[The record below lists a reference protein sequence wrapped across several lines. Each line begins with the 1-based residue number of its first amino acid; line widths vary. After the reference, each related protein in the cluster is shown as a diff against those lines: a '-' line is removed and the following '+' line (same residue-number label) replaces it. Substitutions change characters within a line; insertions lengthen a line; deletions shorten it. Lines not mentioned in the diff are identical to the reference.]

1 MVFSR
6 VFRQLLELQS
16 KIEHWKLPRCIF
28 GVSPGDVAQAGL
40 RGAAKHLSEH
50 PDVTPRNAKKKY
62 RGWNKLHRPGG
73 TGIPGCPQGPV
84 NGTFSCKG
92 GRRKSYALL
101 ARWNFRVLRHTGKT
115 LSSSPTTRTFTSTQW
130 TREKAS
136 QVLVDC
142 TGLLIV
148 NQICLAKSY
157 LFINL
162 NDQWFQYIP
171 IYSNDVSQKGKS
183 KKIQIRNESMTMATF
198 HLHKWVQFH
207 EVPPKRAPWSIW
219 KKCHLRTFWDPEIK
233 RNQNLCDM
241 LPSWGCI
248 SCLELFWDLC
258 SKCVSIL

>member
-50 PDVTPRNAKKKY
+50 PNVTPRNAKKKC

-115 LSSSPTTRTFTSTQW
+115 FSSSPTTRTFTSTQW

-142 TGLLIV
+142 IGVLIV

-183 KKIQIRNESMTMATF
+183 KKSKFTTN
-198 HLHKWVQFH
+198 
-207 EVPPKRAPWSIW
+207 PWPWQRSTCTSEFSSTRCHQKERLDPSGKSAIW
-219 KKCHLRTFWDPEIK
+219 
-233 RNQNLCDM
+233 
-241 LPSWGCI
+241 G
-248 SCLELFWDLC
+248 LFETQ
-258 SKCVSIL
+258 K